1 MQICADGP
9 SRKAW
14 TCYLGVM
21 IILQHER
28 RGGCC
33 WTIPFI
39 YSTASSRFIGIAT
52 TEKVGAHI
60 LTHNL
65 RRCSHTSSLFFCISG
80 QGQSRYSY
88 SLIHILNNCSNVRN
102 FRERQQQHNIVM
114 AVHSRQM
121 VEAGQKLH
129 NKILSGYFMNA
140 EPFFSGFWIDT
151 NIYSPRALIS

>member
-1 MQICADGP
+1 MNVEEVVVGP
-9 SRKAW
+9 FHS
-14 TCYLGVM
+14 
-21 IILQHER
+21 
-28 RGGCC
+28 
-33 WTIPFI
+33 
-39 YSTASSRFIGIAT
+39 STAPLQVALLVLQQLKGRYTHINPQFHKGSR
-52 TEKVGAHI
+52 
-60 LTHNL
+60 
-65 RRCSHTSSLFFCISG
+65 TSSLFFCISG

-102 FRERQQQHNIVM
+102 FRERQQQQHNIVI
-114 AVHSRQM
+114 AIHSRQM